1 MDLEIKQGS
10 KRKFNIYQFNDFS
23 IINNNF
29 PKQNSPTDTDYKK
42 CIFVRPNLFFIKGNN
57 VGQIERI
64 SSNIELGRS
73 VE

>member
-1 MDLEIKQGS
+1 MYVS
-10 KRKFNIYQFNDFS
+10 TMNFF

-29 PKQNSPTDTDYKK
+29 ANQNSHTDTDYKK
-42 CIFVRPNLFFIKGNN
+42 CFFVRPNLFFIKGNN
-57 VGQIERI
+57 VGQIERK